1 MVGFFQLKGRL
12 NPGFL
17 LHGGCSMNLQLP
29 GQGVV
34 PIEVVQTKR
43 QKTVSINV
51 VDGNLRI
58 LVPKVL
64 SADQIQEFIN
74 AKSVWIARKLHDFQ
88 VRRAIESKKYIDGD
102 VFLYLGREYRLRCVE
117 KNDCE
122 PVVKLRAGLLYS
134 VIGPCLDDDA
144 RRNQHR
150 DQIYQW
156 YREKA
161 DLYLKKRTHLY
172 SRIMSCI
179 PMTIRVR
186 YYKARWG
193 ACSASGD
200 INYDWRIV
208 IAPTRIVDYLVIH
221 ELSHLRYR
229 GHGPKFWRYVAEYAD
244 DYRERRSWLRDN
256 GHTLVM

>member
-1 MVGFFQLKGRL
+1 MLRSAIG
-12 NPGFL
+12 PGF
-17 LHGGCSMNLQLP
+17 
-29 GQGVV
+29 
-34 PIEVVQTKR
+34 
-43 QKTVSINV
+43 
-51 VDGNLRI
+51 
-58 LVPKVL
+58 
-64 SADQIQEFIN
+64 
-74 AKSVWIARKLHDFQ
+74 
-88 VRRAIESKKYIDGD
+88 
-102 VFLYLGREYRLRCVE
+102 
-117 KNDCE
+117 
-122 PVVKLRAGLLYS
+122 
-134 VIGPCLDDDA
+134 DDDA

-150 DQIYQW
+150 DQIYHW
-156 YREKA
+156 YRQKA

-172 SRIMSCI
+172 SRIMGRI
-179 PMTIRVR
+179 PKAIMVKH
-186 YYKARWG
+186 YKAQWG